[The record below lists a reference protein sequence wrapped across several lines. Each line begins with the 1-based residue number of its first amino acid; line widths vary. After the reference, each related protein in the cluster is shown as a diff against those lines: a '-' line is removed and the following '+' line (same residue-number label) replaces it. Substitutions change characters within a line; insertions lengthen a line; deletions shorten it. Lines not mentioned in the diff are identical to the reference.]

1 MLDKIYNNDNI
12 NKYLNHIIGQNFPGN
27 YDLQNDFK
35 SHFWLQMGE
44 MDQVKLS
51 SMSDKDL
58 EYYCFRVIKNQVSK
72 SSPFYKEFRNSG
84 FPSSMNIITYT
95 RNASRT
101 SAKNFTPAHSENID
115 DLKYYE
121 LEGEIEDKIEFEKK
135 MDIINKYLSSIHW
148 YHSSLFKLYYFKGMT
163 VRDLKK
169 SGIQYLSLRRS
180 LDQSLLEL
188 KKEFDEFKQ
197 NNK

>member
-1 MLDKIYNNDNI
+1 MLDKIYNNNNI

-44 MDQVKLS
+44 MDQIKLS
-51 SMSDKDL
+51 NMSDKDL

-72 SSPFYKEFRNSG
+72 SSSFYKEFRNGG
-84 FPSSMNIITYT
+84 FPSSKIINDT
-95 RNASRT
+95 
-101 SAKNFTPAHSENID
+101 ID
-115 DLKYYE
+115 IAIE
-121 LEGEIEDKIEFEKK
+121 LEDEIEDKIEFEKK
-135 MDIINKYLSSIHW
+135 MDIVNKYLTSIHW
-148 YHSSLFKLYYFKGMT
+148 YHSALFKLYYFKNMT

-169 SGIQYLSLRRS
+169 SGIQYRSLRRS

-188 KKEFDEFKQ
+188 KKEFKD
-197 NNK
+197 NGLRD

>member
-12 NKYLNHIIGQNFPGN
+12 NKYLNRIIRKSFPGN

-44 MDQVKLS
+44 MDQIKLNN
-51 SMSDKDL
+51 MSDKDL
-58 EYYCFRVIKNQVSK
+58 EYYCFRVIKNQVGK
-72 SSPFYKEFRNSG
+72 SSSFYKEFRNGG
-84 FPSSMNIITYT
+84 FP
-95 RNASRT
+95 ASK
-101 SAKNFTPAHSENID
+101 SIKDFSDGGLPVSNFTKYFKD
-115 DLKYYE
+115 DS
-121 LEGEIEDKIEFEKK
+121 EIEDKIELEKK
-135 MDIINKYLSSIHW
+135 MDIINNYLSSIHW
-148 YHSSLFKLYYFKGMT
+148 YHSSLFKLYYFEGMT
-163 VRDLKK
+163 VRDLRK

-188 KKEFDEFKQ
+188 KKEFNEFKQ

>member
-35 SHFWLQMGE
+35 SHFWLQIGE

-51 SMSDKDL
+51 NMSDKDL
-58 EYYCFRVIKNQVSK
+58 EYYCFRVIKNQVGK
-72 SSPFYKEFRNSG
+72 QSSFYKEFRNGG
-84 FPSSMNIITYT
+84 FP
-95 RNASRT
+95 ASK
-101 SAKNFTPAHSENID
+101 SIKDFKDYIEVEKD
-115 DLKYYE
+115 DD
-121 LEGEIEDKIEFEKK
+121 IQDKIELEKK
-135 MDIINKYLSSIHW
+135 MDIVNKYLSSIHW